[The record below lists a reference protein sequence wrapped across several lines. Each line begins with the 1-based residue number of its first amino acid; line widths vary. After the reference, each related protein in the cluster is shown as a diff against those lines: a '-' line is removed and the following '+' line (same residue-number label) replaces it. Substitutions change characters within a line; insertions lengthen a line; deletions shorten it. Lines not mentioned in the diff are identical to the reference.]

1 MHVTTLQLHK
11 RSSYEFKFIQD
22 KFAVDMTKS
31 IFALADGTTQSF
43 KSEKWA
49 EIITK
54 DFVANSMFNV
64 KELIT
69 HFTNS
74 VNKFKTSDF
83 KFSSNPAKASL
94 ERTKIAKGGT
104 ATFLGLKITNNNQLD
119 IINCGDTNLFIYN
132 KSKNLISYPYE
143 SIDELDSNVSFI
155 NSEQLLQ
162 SKIDESCFKRT
173 EFKVDNDDVLVL
185 ATDALSRLFL
195 KKSKSLAKFLKLKD
209 FNALHSFC
217 LDYWEKKELEEDD
230 ISAIII
236 DLKKE
241 QKEINIEPPLDFAF
255 PREKEVAFIPNTS
268 PNKSSINISPVQ
280 MQEINNQF
288 NGVANDFI
296 NVKKKL
302 KLHNFLLLAIIIL
315 LLVNIATVFL
325 NRPNKIIK
333 KSENKE
339 LVDKGKLQLENA
351 NNKLSNEIKSL
362 KKEIEVLTSEH
373 ENKVIIEEKLDSI
386 NK

>member
-1 MHVTTLQLHK
+1 MRVTTLQLHK
-11 RSSYEFKFIQD
+11 RSSYEFNFIQD
-22 KFAVDMTKS
+22 KFAIDMTKG

-54 DFVANSMFNV
+54 GFVVNPTFNV
-64 KELIT
+64 KELVK

-74 VNKFKTSDF
+74 VNQFKTSDF

-104 ATFLGLKITNNNQLD
+104 ATFLGLKITNNTQLD

-132 KSKNLISYPYE
+132 KSKKLISYPYE

-162 SKIDESCFKRT
+162 GKIDESSFKS
-173 EFKVDNDDVLVL
+173 KSIKLNSDDILIL

-195 KKSKSLAKFLKLKD
+195 KSNKSLADFLELKD
-209 FNALHSFC
+209 FNAFHSFC

-241 QKEINIEPPLDFAF
+241 QREINIEPPLDFAF

-268 PNKSSINISPVQ
+268 PNKSSINISTVQ

-302 KLHNFLLLAIIIL
+302 KFHNFLLFAIIIL
-315 LLVNIATVFL
+315 LLVNIAIVFL
-325 NRPNKIIK
+325 NRPNKNIK
-333 KSENKE
+333 KSANKE
-339 LVDKGKLQLENA
+339 LVNKGKLQLEKA
-351 NNKLSNEIKSL
+351 NSKLSNEIKSL

-373 ENKVIIEEKLDSI
+373 ENQVIIEEKSDSI